1 VGGDKLGGNM
11 AAPAVPRNKKKQTAA
26 GAEMSGACAGAR
38 DGGVPALLRHLL

>member
-1 VGGDKLGGNM
+1 M